1 MQTETVS
8 TTMDVLGMYVGTLR
22 KKSDRGI
29 AKQELIKFVQWCGS
43 ERPISDIK
51 PFEISQYSEQVLS
64 VGNASDVSERK
75 QELRKFL
82 LYAKNKDLISQNL
95 ATYFRTPKSRSKGSK
110 NVSRNVIELTSDG
123 YKKMEKELS
132 KLRSM
137 REPLALQIKKAAADK
152 DVRENAPLEA
162 AREELGFVEG
172 RIFDIES
179 KLKLAVIMNLK
190 KRKPSATVRLGSQVK
205 LKDLSTGKSTL
216 FTVVSQFE
224 ANSMEGKISDI
235 SPVGSALVNCVAG
248 QEINVN
254 TPRGNAFYRVMK
266 VMS

>member
-1 MQTETVS
+1 MQMETDS
-8 TTMDVLGMYVGTLR
+8 TTMGVLGMYVSKLK

-64 VGNASDVSERK
+64 VGNVSDVSERK

-82 LYAKNKDLISQNL
+82 LYAKNKSLITQNL
-95 ATYFRTPKSRSKGSK
+95 ATYLRTPKSKSKGPK
-110 NVSRNVIELTSDG
+110 GIARNVIELTLDG
-123 YKKMEKELS
+123 YKKMENELS

-172 RIFDIES
+172 RIAEIES
-179 KLKLAVIMNLK
+179 KLKLAVIVNLK
-190 KRKPSATVRLGSQVK
+190 KRKRSVTVRLGSKVK
-205 LKDLSTGKSTL
+205 LKDLSTGKSVDYTL
-216 FTVVSQFE
+216 VSQFE
-224 ANSMEGKISDI
+224 ANSVEGKISNV
-235 SPVGSALVNCVAG
+235 SPVGSALVNCVRG

-254 TPRGNAFYRVMK
+254 TPRGNAVYRVMK
-266 VMS
+266 IMS